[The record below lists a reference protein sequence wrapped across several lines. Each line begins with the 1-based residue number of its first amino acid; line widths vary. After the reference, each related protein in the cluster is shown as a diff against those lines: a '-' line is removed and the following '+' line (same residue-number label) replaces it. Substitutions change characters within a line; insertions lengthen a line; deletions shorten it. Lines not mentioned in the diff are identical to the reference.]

1 MFLGLVPCQKPHV
14 SRGVV
19 AKGSRFSRVCS
30 LTEALFLIPE
40 HSCEFEKPV
49 SRCFKRLEVIFPSAI
64 ATTFA
69 LPELLFL
76 QLKFLL

>member
-1 MFLGLVPCQKPHV
+1 LPEWFVPCQKPHL

-19 AKGSRFSRVCS
+19 AKGSHFSRVCS
-30 LTEALFLIPE
+30 LTEALFFIPE
-40 HSCEFEKPV
+40 HSCEFEKPM
-49 SRCFKRLEVIFPSAI
+49 SRYTNWNVIAPLAI
-64 ATTFA
+64 ATTSA